1 MVPAAAVQR
10 ATAARP
16 WPVIERV
23 KHPDIK
29 RGQVFSAD
37 LFTVIVVRHR
47 MNPRVF
53 DTMIAVTMIAI
64 HSASV
69 LSMVSTPAVC

>member
-1 MVPAAAVQR
+1 MVAAATVQR
-10 ATAARP
+10 AAAARP
-16 WPVIERV
+16 WPVVERV
-23 KHPDIK
+23 KHPDVK

-37 LFTVIVVRHR
+37 LLIITVVRHH
-47 MNPRVF
+47 MNPRVL

-69 LSMVSTPAVC
+69 LSMVSTP